1 MTLPGG
7 PGSSGFGSRTPDSEG
22 GGLIAFMARNHV
34 AANLMML
41 LFVIGGIF
49 VASRI
54 KQEVY
59 PAYELDVVNF
69 NMSLPG
75 ATPEEVEEGILLPA
89 EEAVRGLECVK
100 RLEATAEEGRAG
112 MSVELVEG
120 VDPNRALQDV
130 KNAID
135 RISSFPEEAERP
147 RVELAIRQRSTVTIA
162 IAADMDERTL
172 SEFAERVRNDLLAH
186 EQITQI
192 TVRGIRN
199 PEITIEVPQAQLRAL
214 NLTLDDIAETVG
226 AAARDVPGGEVRTEG
241 GEVLLRSA
249 GRRFFASE
257 YHDIPVVS
265 GPGGA
270 KLRLGDIATI
280 TDGFEDVDRVSS
292 FNGKPGVTLWI
303 YQTGDQ
309 KPLEIAEIVYDYVD
323 RMNAELPESI
333 EMIVM
338 WDRAREYRER
348 LDLLLTNGAFGM
360 GLVLVVLGIF
370 LAPKLALWV
379 GSAVPVCLLGGIM
392 MLPAM
397 DTTINMISL
406 FAFIITLGILVD
418 DAVIIGEEVFS
429 NIQAGMTRM
438 DAAIA
443 GARRMGVPVLF
454 AVITNVVAFVPLMF
468 VPGQT
473 GRFFA
478 AIPLV
483 VITVFCISLFESLFI
498 LPAHLAHARAVDP
511 RGHGL
516 LPAIARLQIRLSNGF
531 ERLTERFYVPA
542 LAWTL
547 RYRGMTVA
555 LFFGGLLIVGAWYES
570 GRLNFTFDPRIE
582 GDRVD
587 AEVRVPFGAPFTET
601 MRVAS
606 IIEQAGL
613 RAADRFGPRDKVLAG
628 WMNGAGRQGSNTA
641 DVNFVLVPQEQRAFT
656 PADYVQ
662 VWREEIGP
670 LPGLE
675 SLYFE
680 WEVGPSGSRGLTVQ
694 LSHPDRLTL
703 ETAASDLARALNTY
717 AGVTDIDDGFA
728 AGKPQLDLTI
738 TDEARSL
745 GLTHEGIGRQIRHA
759 YYGAEALRMQR
770 ARNEVKVVVR
780 LPEAERRSL
789 ADLENMIIRTPSGGQ
804 MPLVEAVD
812 LTQTRAHTEIRRV
825 NAQRVLTVT
834 ANVVPELTN
843 VNKVR
848 ADLEA
853 NVFPQLKATYPG
865 LTFSY
870 GGRQQ
875 EEIDA
880 MRALIQGLGI
890 SLAVIFAMLAAVYR
904 SYGEALITMLI
915 VPFAIAAALVGHIL
929 MGYDLSVVS
938 VLGIIAT
945 CGVVVNGGLVL
956 TITMNDLVARG
967 VQFEVAALEASKR
980 RFRPILLTSLT
991 TFVGLA
997 PMIFETSPQ
1006 ARYLIPMAIAL
1017 GFGIMFSAAVVLLML
1032 PACHL
1037 IIRGWSPAHAGAAA
1051 SEDHAIA
1058 QPRSVAS
1065 ATP

>member
-1 MTLPGG
+1 MNSAGETK
-7 PGSSGFGSRTPDSEG
+7 SGD
-22 GGLIAFMARNHV
+22 GLIGFMARNHV

-41 LFVIGGIF
+41 LFVIGGVL
-49 VASRI
+49 VALRI

-59 PAYELDVVNF
+59 PAYELDIVNF
-69 NMSLPG
+69 SMALPG

-89 EEAVRGLECVK
+89 EEAVRGLEAVK
-100 RLEATAEEGRAG
+100 RIESTAVEGSGA
-112 MSVELVEG
+112 MSVMLVED
-120 VDPNRALQDV
+120 VDPNRALQDI

-172 SEFAERVRNDLLAH
+172 FEFAERVRNDLLAY

-192 TVRGIRN
+192 EVRGIRN
-199 PEITIEVPQAQLRAL
+199 PEITIEVPQAQLRSL
-214 NLTLDDIAETVG
+214 DLTLDDIAQTVRE
-226 AAARDVPGGEVRTEG
+226 AARDVPGGEVRSEG

-249 GRRFFASE
+249 GRRFYASE
-257 YHDIPVVS
+257 YYDIPVIS

-280 TDGFEDVDRVSS
+280 TDGFEDIDRVST
-292 FNGKPGVTLWI
+292 FNGKPGVTLWV

-309 KPLEIAEIVYDYVD
+309 KPLEIAQIVYDYVE
-323 RMNAELPESI
+323 RMNAELPDSV
-333 EMIVM
+333 EMIIM

-370 LAPKLALWV
+370 LAPKLAFWV

-418 DAVIIGEEVFS
+418 DAVIIGEEVFE
-429 NIQAGMTRM
+429 NVQQGATRQE
-438 DAAIA
+438 AAII
-443 GARRMGVPVLF
+443 GAKKMAVPVLF
-454 AVITNVVAFVPLMF
+454 AVLTNIVAFIPLLF

-478 AIPLV
+478 AIPMV
-483 VITVFCISLFESLFI
+483 VIALFVISLVESLFI
-498 LPAHLAHARAVDP
+498 LPAHLAHAKAIDP
-511 RGHGL
+511 SGRGL
-516 LPAIARLQIRLSNGF
+516 LAAIARAQRWLAAGF
-531 ERLTERFYVPA
+531 ARITEKWYVPMV
-542 LAWTL
+542 AWTL
-547 RYRGMTVA
+547 RYRGLTVA
-555 LFFGGLLIVGAWYES
+555 VFLGGLIVVGAWYES
-570 GRLNFTFDPRIE
+570 GRINFTFDPRIE

-587 AEVRVPFGAPFTET
+587 AEVRVPFGAPFSET
-601 MRVAS
+601 TRVANV
-606 IIEQAGL
+606 IEQAGL
-613 RAADRFGPRDKVLAG
+613 RAAERFGPRDQVLAG
-628 WMNGAGRQGSNTA
+628 WMNGQGRQGSNTA
-641 DVNFVLVPQEQRAFT
+641 DVNLVLVPQELRDFT
-656 PADYVQ
+656 PTEFVQ

-670 LPGLE
+670 QPGLE

-680 WEVGPSGSRGLTVQ
+680 WEVGPSGSRGLTVE
-694 LSHPDRLTL
+694 LSHPDRVTL
-703 ETAASDLARALNTY
+703 EAAAQQLAATLQTY

-738 TDEARSL
+738 MDEARSL
-745 GLTHEGIGRQIRHA
+745 GLTHDAIGRQIRHA
-759 YYGAEALRMQR
+759 YFGAEALRMQR
-770 ARNEVKVVVR
+770 ARNEIKVMVR

-789 ADLENMIIRTPSGGQ
+789 VDLENMVLRTPQRGE

-812 LTQTRAHTEIRRV
+812 LNWTRAFTEIKRV

-834 ANVVPELTN
+834 ANIVPELTN

-853 NVFPQLKATYPG
+853 NVFPQLLADHQG
-865 LTFSY
+865 LTFAY

-880 MRALIQGLGI
+880 MRALMRGLAV
-890 SLAVIFAMLAAVYR
+890 SLAVIFAMLATIYR
-904 SYGEALITMLI
+904 SYTEAFITMLV
-915 VPFAIAAALVGHIL
+915 VPFAIGAALLGHIV

-956 TITMNDLVARG
+956 TVTMNDFIAQG
-967 VQFEVAALEASKR
+967 VRFEEAALLASKR

-991 TFVGLA
+991 TFMGLA

-1032 PACHL
+1032 PACHVIMNSL
-1037 IIRGWSPAHAGAAA
+1037 AHPQRRPA
-1051 SEDHAIA
+1051 SD
-1058 QPRSVAS
+1058 QPAPRQVALS
-1065 ATP
+1065 QA

>member
-1 MTLPGG
+1 MTFIPATQ
-7 PGSSGFGSRTPDSEG
+7 SND
-22 GGLIAFMARNHV
+22 GLLAFMARNHV
-34 AANLMML
+34 AANLLMI
-41 LFVIGGIF
+41 LFVVGGVV
-49 VASRI
+49 VASKI

-59 PAYELDVVNF
+59 PAYELDIVNF
-69 NMSLPG
+69 SMALPG

-89 EEAVRGLECVK
+89 EEAVRGLEAVK
-100 RLEATAEEGRAG
+100 RLDSTA
-112 MSVELVEG
+112 VEG
-120 VDPNRALQDV
+120 SGRISAELIEGADPNRALQDI

-135 RISSFPEEAERP
+135 RVSSFPEEAERP

-172 SEFAERVRNDLLAH
+172 FEFAERVRNDLLAH
-186 EQITQI
+186 EEITQI
-192 TVRGIRN
+192 EVRGIRN

-214 NLTLDDIAETVG
+214 NLTLEDITQTVR
-226 AAARDVPGGEVRTEG
+226 AAARDVPGGEVRTAG

-249 GRRFFASE
+249 GRRSFASE
-257 YHDIPVVS
+257 YHDIPIVS

-270 KLRLGDIATI
+270 TLKLGEAATI

-292 FNGKPGVTLWI
+292 FNGKPGVTLWV

-309 KPLEIAEIVYDYVD
+309 KPLEIARIVYNYVE
-323 RMNAELPESI
+323 RMNAELPDSV
-333 EMIVM
+333 EMLIM

-348 LDLLLTNGAFGM
+348 LDLLLKNGAFGM
-360 GLVLVVLGIF
+360 GLVLVVLGVF
-370 LAPKLALWV
+370 LAPKLAFWV

-392 MLPAM
+392 LLPAM

-406 FAFIITLGILVD
+406 FAFIVTLGILVD
-418 DAVIIGEEVFS
+418 DAVIIGEEVFE
-429 NIQAGMTRM
+429 NMRQGAAQM

-443 GARRMGVPVLF
+443 GVKRMAVPVVF
-454 AVITNVVAFVPLMF
+454 AVVTNIVAFVPLMF
-468 VPGQT
+468 VPGRT

-483 VITVFCISLFESLFI
+483 VITVFIISLLESLFI
-498 LPAHLAHARAVDP
+498 LPAHLAHAKPVDP
-511 RGHGL
+511 NRRGL
-516 LPAIARLQIRLSNGF
+516 LPAVARVQARLAAGF
-531 ERLTERFYVPA
+531 ERLTTNVYEPM
-542 LAWTL
+542 LAFTL
-547 RYRGMTVA
+547 RHRGLTVA
-555 LFFGGLLIVGAWYES
+555 LFMCGLIIVGAWYES

-587 AEVRVPFGAPFTET
+587 AEVRVPFGAPFSET
-601 MRVAS
+601 SRVAN

-613 RAADRFGPRDKVLAG
+613 RTAGRFGPRDEVLAG
-628 WMNGAGRQGSNTA
+628 WMNGQGRQGSNAA
-641 DVNFVLVPQEQRAFT
+641 DVNFILVPQEQRDFT
-656 PADYVQ
+656 PADFVR

-680 WEVGPSGSRGLTVQ
+680 WEVGPSGSRGLTVE
-694 LSHPDRLTL
+694 LSHPDRMTL
-703 ETAASDLARALNTY
+703 ETAARELASTLQTY
-717 AGVTDIDDGFA
+717 SGVTDIDDGFA

-738 TDEARSL
+738 TEEARSL
-745 GLTHEGIGRQIRHA
+745 GLTHEEIGRQVRYA

-770 ARNEVKVVVR
+770 ARNEIKVMVR
-780 LPEAERRSL
+780 LPESERRSL
-789 ADLENMIIRTPSGGQ
+789 SDLENMIVRTPAGGE
-804 MPLVEAVD
+804 MPLTEAVD
-812 LTQTRAHTEIRRV
+812 LTPTRAHTEIKRV

-834 ANVVPELTN
+834 ANIVPELTN

-853 NVFPQLKATYPG
+853 NVFPQLAATYPG

-875 EEIDA
+875 EEINA
-880 MRALIQGLGI
+880 MRTLMWGLGA
-890 SLAVIFAMLAAVYR
+890 SLAVIFGLLAAIYR
-904 SYGEALITMLI
+904 SYSEALITMLV
-915 VPFAIAAALVGHIL
+915 VPFAIAAALLGHIV
-929 MGYDLSVVS
+929 MGFELSVVS

-956 TITMNDLVARG
+956 TVTMNELAAGG
-967 VQFEVAALEASKR
+967 VPFELAALQASKR

-1017 GFGIMFSAAVVLLML
+1017 GFGIMFSAAVVLLMM

-1037 IIRGWSPAHAGAAA
+1037 IIRDLAGA
-1051 SEDHAIA
+1051 
-1058 QPRSVAS
+1058 RSRDGY
-1065 ATP
+1065 

>member
-1 MTLPGG
+1 MTPTPELQ
-7 PGSSGFGSRTPDSEG
+7 SRD
-22 GGLIAFMARNHV
+22 GLIGFMTRNHV
-34 AANLMML
+34 AANLLML
-41 LFVIGGIF
+41 LFVVGGVL
-49 VASRI
+49 VAMDI

-69 NMSLPG
+69 SMSLPG

-89 EEAVRGLECVK
+89 EESVRGLEAVK
-100 RLEATAEEGRAG
+100 RIESTAVEGNGDMR
-112 MSVELVEG
+112 VELIEG

-135 RISSFPEEAERP
+135 RVSSFPEEAERP

-172 SEFAERVRNDLLAH
+172 FEFSERVRNDLLAH

-192 TVRGIRN
+192 ETRGNRT

-214 NLTLDDIAETVG
+214 NLTLNDIAETVR

-265 GPGGA
+265 GPDGA
-270 KLRLGDIATI
+270 TLSLGDIATI

-292 FNGKPGVTLWI
+292 FNGKPGVTLWV
-303 YQTGDQ
+303 YQTGNQ

-323 RMNAELPESI
+323 RMNAELPESV

-348 LDLLLTNGAFGM
+348 LELLLQNGAVGM

-392 MLPAM
+392 LLPLM

-418 DAVIIGEEVFS
+418 DAVIIGEEVFE
-429 NIQAGMTRM
+429 NIQRGATRI
-438 DAAIA
+438 DAAIT
-443 GARRMGVPVLF
+443 GAKRMSVPVLF
-454 AVITNVVAFVPLMF
+454 AVMTNIVAFIPLMF

-483 VITVFCISLFESLFI
+483 VITVFLISLFESLFI
-498 LPAHLAHARAVDP
+498 LPAHLAHAKAVDP
-511 RGHGL
+511 NRRGL
-516 LPAIARLQIRLSNGF
+516 LPAIARLQTRLAASF
-531 ERLTERFYVPA
+531 QRFTDNVYAP
-542 LAWTL
+542 LLSWTL
-547 RYRGMTVA
+547 RYRGITVA
-555 LFFGGLLIVGAWYES
+555 IFFSGLIVVGAWYES
-570 GRLNFTFDPRIE
+570 GRLNFTFNPRIE

-587 AEVRVPFGAPFTET
+587 AEMRVPFGAPFSET
-601 MRVAS
+601 SRVS
-606 IIEQAGL
+606 KIIEEAGL
-613 RAADRFGPRDKVLAG
+613 RTVEHFGPREKVLAG
-628 WMNGAGRQGSNTA
+628 WMNSQGRMGSNAA
-641 DVNFVLVPQEQRAFT
+641 DVNFVLVPQEERDFT
-656 PADYVQ
+656 PADFVR
-662 VWREEIGP
+662 VWRDEIGP

-680 WEVGPSGSRGLTVQ
+680 WEVGPSGSRGLTIE
-694 LSHPDRLTL
+694 LSHPDRTTL
-703 ETAASDLARALNTY
+703 EAASRELAKTLQTY
-717 AGVTDIDDGFA
+717 TGVTDIDDGFA
-728 AGKPQLDLTI
+728 AGKPQLDLSI
-738 TDEARSL
+738 KDEARSL
-745 GLTHEGIGRQIRHA
+745 GLTHEAIGRQIRHA

-770 ARNEVKVVVR
+770 ARNEVKVMVR
-780 LPEAERRSL
+780 LPESERRSL
-789 ADLENMIIRTPSGGQ
+789 ADLETMIVRTPAGGE
-804 MPLVEAVD
+804 MPLIEAVN
-812 LTQTRAHTEIRRV
+812 LTQTRAHTEIKRV

-834 ANVVPELTN
+834 ANIVPELTN

-848 ADLEA
+848 ADLET
-853 NVFPQLKATYPG
+853 NVFPQLQANYTG
-865 LTFSY
+865 LSFTY

-880 MRALIQGLGI
+880 MRTLLYGLGA
-890 SLAVIFAMLAAVYR
+890 SLAVIFGMLAAIYR
-904 SYGEALITMLI
+904 SYGEALITMLV
-915 VPFAIAAALVGHIL
+915 VPFAIAAALLGHIV

-956 TITMNDLVARG
+956 TVTMNEFIAKGMPFD
-967 VQFEVAALEASKR
+967 QAALEASKR

-991 TFVGLA
+991 TFMGLA

-1017 GFGIMFSAAVVLLML
+1017 GFGIMFSAAVVLLMM

-1037 IIRGWSPAHAGAAA
+1037 IVRGWAGSHYGAYD
-1051 SEDHAIA
+1051 SED
-1058 QPRSVAS
+1058 VAPMTTAS
-1065 ATP
+1065 TPHPTY

>member
-1 MTLPGG
+1 M
-7 PGSSGFGSRTPDSEG
+7 SVTPELASTR

-34 AANLMML
+34 AANLLML
-41 LFVIGGIF
+41 LFVIGGIL
-49 VASRI
+49 VAARI

-89 EEAVRGLECVK
+89 EEAVRGLEVVK
-100 RLEATAEEGRAG
+100 RIEATA
-112 MSVELVEG
+112 VEG
-120 VDPNRALQDV
+120 SGRMAIELQEDVDPNRALQDIN
-130 KNAID
+130 NAIG
-135 RISSFPEEAERP
+135 RVSSFPEEAERP
-147 RVELAIRQRSTVTIA
+147 RVELAIRQRSTITIA

-172 SEFAERVRNDLLAH
+172 FEFAERVRNDLLGYD
-186 EQITQI
+186 QITQI
-192 TVRGIRN
+192 EVRGIRN

-214 NLTLDDIAETVG
+214 NLTLDDIAQSVR

-257 YHDIPVVS
+257 YHDIPVIS

-270 KLRLGDIATI
+270 TLKLGDIANI
-280 TDGFEDVDRVSS
+280 TDGFEDIDRVST

-303 YQTGDQ
+303 SQTGDQ
-309 KPLEIAEIVYDYVD
+309 KPLDIADIVYEYVD
-323 RMNAELPESI
+323 RMNEEMPQSV

-348 LDLLLTNGAFGM
+348 LELLLRNGAFGM

-370 LAPKLALWV
+370 LAPKLAFWV

-392 MLPAM
+392 LLPAM

-418 DAVIIGEEVFS
+418 DAVIIGEEVFENVQQGLS
-429 NIQAGMTRM
+429 RI
-438 DAAIA
+438 DAAIV
-443 GARRMGVPVLF
+443 GARKMAVPVLF
-454 AVITNVVAFVPLMF
+454 AVMTNVVAFVPLMF

-483 VITVFCISLFESLFI
+483 VITVFLISLFESLFI
-498 LPAHLAHARAVDP
+498 LPAHLAHARAVNP
-511 RGHGL
+511 GGRGL
-516 LPAIARLQIRLSNGF
+516 LPAVARLQTRLSNGF
-531 ERLTERFYVPA
+531 QRLTDNVYVPLVA
-542 LAWTL
+542 FTL
-547 RYRGMTVA
+547 RYRGLTIAV
-555 LFFGGLLIVGAWYES
+555 FFAGLILVGAWYES

-587 AEVRVPFGAPFTET
+587 AEVRVPFGAPFSET
-601 MRVAS
+601 TRIAN

-613 RAADRFGPRDKVLAG
+613 RTVERFGPRDKVIAG
-628 WMNGAGRQGSNTA
+628 WMNSQGRQGSNTA
-641 DVNFVLVPQEQRAFT
+641 DVNFVLVPQEQRDFT
-656 PADYVQ
+656 PADFVRA
-662 VWREEIGP
+662 WREEIGP
-670 LPGLE
+670 QPGLE

-680 WEVGPSGSRGLTVQ
+680 WEVGPSGSRGLTVE
-694 LSHPDRLTL
+694 LSHPDRTTL
-703 ETAASDLARALNTY
+703 ETAAGELADTLRTY

-728 AGKPQLDLTI
+728 AGKPQIDLTI

-745 GLTHEGIGRQIRHA
+745 GLTHEEIGRQIRHA

-770 ARNEVKVVVR
+770 ARNEVKVMVR
-780 LPEAERRSL
+780 LPESERRSL
-789 ADLENMIIRTPSGGQ
+789 SELENMIVRTPAGGE
-804 MPLVEAVD
+804 MPLTEAVN
-812 LTQTRAHTEIRRV
+812 LHRARAHTEIKRI
-825 NAQRVLTVT
+825 NAQRVLSVT
-834 ANVVPELTN
+834 ANIVPELTN

-853 NVFPQLKATYPG
+853 NVFPQLKATFPG
-865 LTFSY
+865 LSFQY

-880 MRALIQGLGI
+880 MRSLLWGLGI

-904 SYGEALITMLI
+904 SYGEAMISMLV
-915 VPFAIAAALVGHIL
+915 VPFAIAAALLGHIV
-929 MGYDLSVVS
+929 MGFELSVVS

-956 TITMNDLVARG
+956 TVTMNENIAAG
-967 VQFEVAALEASKR
+967 MQIEQAALEASRR

-1037 IIRGWSPAHAGAAA
+1037 VIGRTLKPVASPELDSDDARTQ
-1051 SEDHAIA
+1051 S
-1058 QPRSVAS
+1058 SVAS
-1065 ATP
+1065 LGHV

>member
-1 MTLPGG
+1 VNDPVPQLAA
-7 PGSSGFGSRTPDSEG
+7 R

-34 AANLMML
+34 AANLLML
-41 LFVIGGIF
+41 LFVVGGIL
-49 VASRI
+49 VASQI

-89 EEAVRGLECVK
+89 EEAVRGLEVVK
-100 RLEATAEEGRAG
+100 RIESTA
-112 MSVELVEG
+112 VEG
-120 VDPNRALQDV
+120 SGRMSIELLEEVDPNRALQDV
-130 KNAID
+130 NNAIG
-135 RISSFPEEAERP
+135 RVSSFPEEAERP

-172 SEFAERVRNDLLAH
+172 FEFAERVRNDLLGF

-192 TVRGIRN
+192 EVRGIRN
-199 PEITIEVPQAQLRAL
+199 PEITIEVPQVQLRSL
-214 NLTLDDIAETVG
+214 NLTLDDIAQEVRAT
-226 AAARDVPGGEVRTEG
+226 ARDVPGGEVRTEG

-257 YHDIPVVS
+257 YHDIPIVA
-265 GPGGA
+265 GPGGTA
-270 KLRLGDIATI
+270 IRLGDIARI

-292 FNGKPGVTLWI
+292 FNGKPGVTLWV

-323 RMNAELPESI
+323 RMNTEMPESV

-348 LDLLLTNGAFGM
+348 LDLLLRNGAFGM

-370 LAPKLALWV
+370 LAPKLAIWV

-392 MLPAM
+392 LLPAM

-418 DAVIIGEEVFS
+418 DAVIIGEEVFEQ
-429 NIQAGMTRM
+429 IQQGHTRTN
-438 DAAIA
+438 AAII
-443 GARRMGVPVLF
+443 GARKMSVPVLF
-454 AVITNVVAFVPLMF
+454 AVLTNVVAFVPLMF
-468 VPGQT
+468 VPGRT

-483 VITVFCISLFESLFI
+483 VITVFVISLFESLFI
-498 LPAHLAHARAVDP
+498 LPAHLAHSRAIDP
-511 RGHGL
+511 RRRGL
-516 LPAIARLQIRLSNGF
+516 LPSVARIQARLSDGF
-531 ERLTERFYVPA
+531 QRLTNRVYVPLVA
-542 LAWTL
+542 STL
-547 RYRGMTVA
+547 RYRGLTVA
-555 LFFGGLLIVGAWYES
+555 VFFAGLILVGSWYES
-570 GRLNFTFDPRIE
+570 GRLNFTFNPRIE

-601 MRVAS
+601 QRVS
-606 IIEQAGL
+606 GIIEQAGL
-613 RAADRFGPRDKVLAG
+613 RTVERFGKRDDVITG
-628 WMNGAGRQGSNTA
+628 WMNGQGRQGSNAA
-641 DVNFVLVPQEQRAFT
+641 DVNFVLVPQEQRDFT
-656 PADYVQ
+656 PADFVQ

-670 LPGLE
+670 QPGLE

-680 WEVGPSGSRGLTVQ
+680 WEVGPSGSRGLTVE
-694 LSHPDRLTL
+694 LSHPDRRILEAAAQELATTL
-703 ETAASDLARALNTY
+703 RTY
-717 AGVTDIDDGFA
+717 SGVTDIDDGFA
-728 AGKPQLDLTI
+728 AGKPQLDLKMTE
-738 TDEARSL
+738 EARSL
-745 GLTHEGIGRQIRHA
+745 GLTHEAVGRQIRHA

-770 ARNEVKVVVR
+770 ARNEVKVMVR
-780 LPEAERRSL
+780 LPESERRSL
-789 ADLENMIIRTPSGGQ
+789 AELENMVVRTPQGGE
-804 MPLVEAVD
+804 MLLIEAVD
-812 LTQTRAHTEIRRV
+812 LRRTRAHTEIKRV
-825 NAQRVLTVT
+825 NAQRVLSVT
-834 ANVVPELTN
+834 ANIVPELTN

-853 NVFPQLKATYPG
+853 NVFPQLIATFPG
-865 LTFSY
+865 LTFHY

-875 EEIDA
+875 EEIEA
-880 MRALIQGLGI
+880 MRSLMWGLGA
-890 SLAVIFAMLAAVYR
+890 SLAVIFGMLAAIFR
-904 SYGEALITMLI
+904 SYGEALITMLVI
-915 VPFAIAAALVGHIL
+915 PFAIAAALLGHII

-956 TITMNDLVARG
+956 TVTMNEFIAQG
-967 VQFEVAALEASKR
+967 KPIESAALEASKR

-1032 PACHL
+1032 PACHVL
-1037 IIRGWSPAHAGAAA
+1037 LARFCKPDVAVERFETDLAVSSQPAG
-1051 SEDHAIA
+1051 
-1058 QPRSVAS
+1058 
-1065 ATP
+1065 

>member
-1 MTLPGG
+1 MTPTPKLQ
-7 PGSSGFGSRTPDSEG
+7 SR
-22 GGLIAFMARNHV
+22 GGLIGFMAQNHV

-41 LFVIGGIF
+41 LFVIGGVM
-49 VASRI
+49 VASQI

-69 NMSLPG
+69 SMSLPG

-89 EEAVRGLECVK
+89 EEAVRGLEAVK
-100 RLEATAEEGRAG
+100 RIEATAVEGSGSMA
-112 MSVELVEG
+112 VELIEG

-135 RISSFPEEAERP
+135 RVSSFPEEAERP

-172 SEFAERVRNDLLAH
+172 FEFSERVRNDLLAN

-192 TVRGIRN
+192 VTRGIRA

-214 NLTLDDIAETVG
+214 NLTLGDIAETVR

-257 YHDIPVVS
+257 YYDIPVVS
-265 GPGGA
+265 GPDGA
-270 KLRLGDIATI
+270 TITLGDIATI

-292 FNGKPGVTLWI
+292 FNGKPGVTLWV
-303 YQTGDQ
+303 YQTGNQ
-309 KPLEIAEIVYDYVD
+309 KPLEIAEIVYDYVE
-323 RMNAELPESI
+323 RMNAEMPDSV

-348 LDLLLTNGAFGM
+348 LELLLQNGAFGM
-360 GLVLVVLGIF
+360 GLVLIVLGVF
-370 LAPKLALWV
+370 LAPKLAFWV

-392 MLPAM
+392 LLPLM

-418 DAVIIGEEVFS
+418 DAVIIGEEVFE
-429 NIQAGMTRM
+429 NIQRGETRL

-443 GARRMGVPVLF
+443 GAKQMSVPVLF
-454 AVITNVVAFVPLMF
+454 AVATNIVAFVPLMF

-483 VITVFCISLFESLFI
+483 VITVFLISLFESLFI
-498 LPAHLAHARAVDP
+498 LPAHLAHAKAVDP
-511 RGHGL
+511 DRRGL
-516 LPAIARLQIRLSNGF
+516 LPAIARIQQRLSASF
-531 ERLTERFYVPA
+531 ERFTKNVYGPLLA
-542 LAWTL
+542 LTL

-555 LFFGGLLIVGAWYES
+555 IFFSGLIVVAAWYES

-587 AEVRVPFGAPFTET
+587 SEVRVPFGAPFSET
-601 MRVAS
+601 SRVS
-606 IIEQAGL
+606 KIIEEAGL
-613 RAADRFGPRDKVLAG
+613 RTVDHFGPRDKVMAG
-628 WMNGAGRQGSNTA
+628 WMNSQGRLGSNTA
-641 DVNFVLVPQEQRAFT
+641 DVNFVLVPQEQRDFT
-656 PADYVQ
+656 PADFVR

-680 WEVGPSGSRGLTVQ
+680 WEVGPSGSRGLTVE
-694 LSHPDRLTL
+694 LSHPDRETL
-703 ETAASDLARALNTY
+703 EAAAHELATTLGSYT
-717 AGVTDIDDGFA
+717 GVTDIDDGFA

-738 TDEARSL
+738 KDEARSL
-745 GLTHEGIGRQIRHA
+745 GLTHEAIGRQIRHA

-770 ARNEVKVVVR
+770 ARNEVKVMVR
-780 LPEAERRSL
+780 LPEDERRSL
-789 ADLENMIIRTPSGGQ
+789 ADLETMIVRTPAGGE
-804 MPLVEAVD
+804 MPLIEAVD
-812 LTQTRAHTEIRRV
+812 LKQTRAHTEIKRV

-834 ANVVPELTN
+834 ANIVPELTN

-848 ADLEA
+848 EDLEA
-853 NVFPQLKATYPG
+853 NVFPQLLANHTG
-865 LTFSY
+865 LSFSY

-875 EEIDA
+875 EQIDA
-880 MRALIQGLGI
+880 MRALIFGLGA
-890 SLAVIFAMLAAVYR
+890 SLAVIFGMLAAIYR
-904 SYGEALITMLI
+904 SYGEALITMLV
-915 VPFAIAAALVGHIL
+915 VPFAIAAALLGHIV

-956 TITMNDLVARG
+956 TVTMNEFIANG
-967 VQFEVAALEASKR
+967 MPFEQAAFEASTR

-991 TFVGLA
+991 TFMGLA

-1017 GFGIMFSAAVVLLML
+1017 GFGIMFSAAVVLLMM

-1037 IIRGWSPAHAGAAA
+1037 IIRGWSHGHYGAYETESDSPSPSAAAQPAH
-1051 SEDHAIA
+1051 
-1058 QPRSVAS
+1058 
-1065 ATP
+1065 